1 MDFQFKGGFFR
12 MGCFK
17 LGVVMGLE
25 TVGFFTSFVTFE
37 EPFMAVRAAD
47 ACARTEL
54 VLIFA

>member
-1 MDFQFKGGFFR
+1 
-12 MGCFK
+12 MGCFN

-25 TVGFFTSFVTFE
+25 TVGVFTSFVTFE

-54 VLIFA
+54 VLIFTGRFGSACPP